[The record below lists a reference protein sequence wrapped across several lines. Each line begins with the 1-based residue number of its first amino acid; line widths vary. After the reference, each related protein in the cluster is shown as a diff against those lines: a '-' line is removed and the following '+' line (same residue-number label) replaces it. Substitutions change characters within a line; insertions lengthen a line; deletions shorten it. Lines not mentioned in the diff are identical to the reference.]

1 MPNCNLTKL
10 QWNWLR
16 VDCQNLS
23 TGWRYAR
30 RNSLSTNFSSFLT
43 GNLTVPGAE
52 SGHQAHQTEG
62 SIPRTL
68 LGRSTSVILRWHLW
82 MWQPR
87 NCWLRQKL
95 LHDTHSLMSLLLIYP
110 KWFKLIQISRIWT
123 IFEHYCTPW
132 YKPRVLDKSVWD
144 GLRGIVS
151 HPRRNLPASGHFK
164 SSPGH
169 QMEGSIPRTL
179 LGTLTSLNVAIALRL
194 TSQERNFCASPKHI
208 HTVFASSF
216 KKIGDI

>member
-52 SGHQAHQTEG
+52 SGPWMRHPPILVPNQAHQTEG
-62 SIPRTL
+62 R
-68 LGRSTSVILRWHLW
+68 
-82 MWQPR
+82 
-87 NCWLRQKL
+87 
-95 LHDTHSLMSLLLIYP
+95 
-110 KWFKLIQISRIWT
+110 
-123 IFEHYCTPW
+123 
-132 YKPRVLDKSVWD
+132 
-144 GLRGIVS
+144 
-151 HPRRNLPASGHFK
+151 
-164 SSPGH
+164 
-169 QMEGSIPRTL
+169 IPRTL

-194 TSQERNFCASPKHI
+194 TSQERNFCASRKHI

-216 KKIGDI
+216 KKMATSSHLDQSFRTTKLQRAWERGTKTSSHNENPYAQQIACV